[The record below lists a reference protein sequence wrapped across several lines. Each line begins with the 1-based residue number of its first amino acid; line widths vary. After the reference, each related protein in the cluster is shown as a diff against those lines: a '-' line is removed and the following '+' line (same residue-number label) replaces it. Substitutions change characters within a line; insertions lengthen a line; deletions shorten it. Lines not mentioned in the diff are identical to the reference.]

1 MSYSDFFIRLE
12 RKFLRNICSNTEI
25 AESPQ
30 ICTLEKYYETYK
42 KFVKICVGLLL
53 LTSNKVHSNQGDLFD
68 ANVRD
73 FLDEKH
79 PDIKIDEL
87 RSKID
92 KAELKSL
99 IKETVWKILNFNLKL
114 YAFVYDSLIDFPA
127 SSDIT
132 FDTITTN
139 NFLKNVH
146 KMIKVKVHL
155 HHSHVTGKIFG
166 YPQEFCN
173 WRIRENKYEIP
184 LIVHNLFG
192 FDMFFF

>member
-1 MSYSDFFIRLE
+1 M
-12 RKFLRNICSNTEI
+12 KH
-25 AESPQ
+25 
-30 ICTLEKYYETYK
+30 K
-42 KFVKICVGLLL
+42 KFVKICVGLLS

-139 NFLKNVH
+139 NFFKNVH

>member
-1 MSYSDFFIRLE
+1 MS
-12 RKFLRNICSNTEI
+12 
-25 AESPQ
+25 
-30 ICTLEKYYETYK
+30 
-42 KFVKICVGLLL
+42 

-139 NFLKNVH
+139 NF
-146 KMIKVKVHL
+146 
-155 HHSHVTGKIFG
+155 F
-166 YPQEFCN
+166 
-173 WRIRENKYEIP
+173 
-184 LIVHNLFG
+184 
-192 FDMFFF
+192 